1 MKKPFQLPEKMA
13 RYRGQFEQSA
23 RDFLKLDTRKGKTG
37 RYESKLAGDPY
48 FPKSEQYPVDSQGK
62 PMKLLA
68 QINFSEMPRLENF
81 PESGILLFFI
91 SVSDDVYGLN
101 FDDPC
106 EQSSFCI
113 KYFENVI
120 ENEDELVDDFS
131 FVKLEDE
138 LAFPIG
144 CESSLTPDTGSELVS
159 ASDFQFE
166 RYAGKGAWT
175 FFEQFGD
182 QEETVFEE
190 YSEMYGGFSHKIG
203 GYAAFTQ
210 DDPRE
215 GDYPDHTVL
224 LLQID
229 SDENIDAMWG
239 DVGIANFF
247 IRPDDLKNKD
257 FSNVL
262 YNWDCH

>member
-1 MKKPFQLPEKMA
+1 
-13 RYRGQFEQSA
+13 
-23 RDFLKLDTRKGKTG
+23 
-37 RYESKLAGDPY
+37 
-48 FPKSEQYPVDSQGK
+48 
-62 PMKLLA
+62 MKLLA
-68 QINFSEMPRLENF
+68 QINFSDMPRLENF

-166 RYAGKGAWT
+166 RYAGKDAWT

-203 GYAAFTQ
+203 ATQ
-210 DDPRE
+210 PLRK
-215 GDYPDHTVL
+215 
-224 LLQID
+224 
-229 SDENIDAMWG
+229 M
-239 DVGIANFF
+239 
-247 IRPDDLKNKD
+247 IRGKAIIRIIPFCYCKLILMRTLTRCGEMSGLPI
-257 FSNVL
+257 FL
-262 YNWDCH
+262 

>member
-23 RDFLKLDTRKGKTG
+23 RDFLKLNTRKGKTG

-68 QINFSEMPRLENF
+68 QINFSEMSRLENF

-106 EQSSFCI
+106 EQSSFRI

-144 CESSLTPDTGSELVS
+144 CEASITPDIGSELVS

-166 RYAGKGAWT
+166 RYAGTDAWT

-182 QEETVFEE
+182 QEKNTMKCTATSPIRSGATQPSRKMIRGKAIFKNIPFCFCKLILMRTLMRCGEM
-190 YSEMYGGFSHKIG
+190 SELPIF
-203 GYAAFTQ
+203 
-210 DDPRE
+210 
-215 GDYPDHTVL
+215 L
-224 LLQID
+224 
-229 SDENIDAMWG
+229 
-239 DVGIANFF
+239 
-247 IRPDDLKNKD
+247 
-257 FSNVL
+257 
-262 YNWDCH
+262 